1 MAIKTEFTDVH
12 VQCYASYHNI
22 TISKIIQIRIKV
34 KQLVKKYPC
43 RI

>member
-1 MAIKTEFTDVH
+1 MAIKIAFTDVH
-12 VQCYASYHNI
+12 VQCYANYHNI
-22 TISKIIQIRIKV
+22 TISKITQIGIKL

>member
-1 MAIKTEFTDVH
+1 MAIKTAFTDVH
-12 VQCYASYHNI
+12 VQCYANCHNI
-22 TISKIIQIRIKV
+22 TVSKITQIGIKV